1 MKIKVK
7 KEMRL
12 DELIKWAWE
21 NPELVA
27 GKRFHAEYKYDEN
40 YVFFP
45 LYDGRKCLISDFIS
59 ADDTFEVEVEE
70 EITEE
75 TIIPSVVVVRTQY
88 FPNGSESINVTKT
101 NNKSIKELVESNP
114 DNSRFKY
121 HEFYLMNGKGLGEL
135 IWKDGRLV
143 E

>member
-27 GKRFHAEYKYDEN
+27 GKRFHAEYKYDEY

-45 LYDGRKCLISDFIS
+45 LHDGRKCLISDFIS
-59 ADDTFEVEVEE
+59 ADDTFAVEYEE
-70 EITEE
+70 EVTEE
-75 TIIPSVVVVRTQY
+75 TVIPKLVKMYKDGKMSVY
-88 FPNGSESINVTKT
+88 NDY
-101 NNKSIKELVESNP
+101 SIKRSLLYSPKAYYILN
-114 DNSRFKY
+114 DD
-121 HEFYLMNGKGLGEL
+121 LTMTL
-135 IWKDGRLV
+135 IWKDGELLV
-143 E
+143 